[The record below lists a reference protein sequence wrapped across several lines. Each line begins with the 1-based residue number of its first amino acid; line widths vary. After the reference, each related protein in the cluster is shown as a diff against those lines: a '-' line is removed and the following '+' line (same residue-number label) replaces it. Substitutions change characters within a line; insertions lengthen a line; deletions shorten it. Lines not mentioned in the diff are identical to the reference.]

1 MLILASRIN
10 PPKVNEKK
18 KFVSFCFR
26 IFDSISRNMALYNS
40 SNGEIH
46 VFSSYENSFKRNCIN
61 FNGKESSMMF

>member
-1 MLILASRIN
+1 M
-10 PPKVNEKK
+10 KKK

-26 IFDSISRNMALYNS
+26 IFDSISHDMALYNS

-61 FNGKESSMMF
+61 FNGKESSIMF

>member
-46 VFSSYENSFKRNCIN
+46 YSLPMKIRLKEIVSILMVKRVV
-61 FNGKESSMMF
+61 